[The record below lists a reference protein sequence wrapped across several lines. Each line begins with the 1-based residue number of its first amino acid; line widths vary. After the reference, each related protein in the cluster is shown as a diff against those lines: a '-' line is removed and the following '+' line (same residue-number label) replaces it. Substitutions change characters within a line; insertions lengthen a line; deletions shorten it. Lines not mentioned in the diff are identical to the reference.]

1 MRHLIKKLRPTATSV
16 EPGYTLLEL
25 LVVLGII
32 AILVG
37 FVAPNVLSYLGRA
50 KVNAANVQMKNVAAA
65 LDLYRLD
72 VGGYPSEAEGLDV
85 LVADSN
91 IPDWHGPYLP
101 RAEGLLDPWGEK
113 FIYRIPGADREF
125 DLMSLGAD
133 KIQGGDGDNAD
144 ITAK

>member
-1 MRHLIKKLRPTATSV
+1 VRLLLKKLRSRAKSV
-16 EPGYTLLEL
+16 ESGYTLLEL

-32 AILVG
+32 ALLVG

-72 VGGYPSEAEGLDV
+72 VGAYPSEAEGLDA
-85 LVADSN
+85 LIAGNS
-91 IPDWHGPYLP
+91 IPGWRGPYLP
-101 RAEGLLDPWGEK
+101 RLEGLLDPWGEK
-113 FIYRIPGADREF
+113 FIYRTPGTDRDF

-133 KIQGGDGDNAD
+133 KAQGGDGDDAD